1 MNMKQKTRY
10 FIFLILTAALIYAYV
25 WDDIRVRDE
34 VKEIQES
41 LSTIDEQLKSGVEIM
56 NEMNEIRQ
64 NFIENKNMLISY
76 QISGSELLDEIERIS
91 DLANSMDIDIKN
103 LEIDPRNTF
112 PALNETMGKDQIK
125 LERNSLNFQLSGNFL
140 DVGNFIEILEENS
153 SQVKLQNCSI
163 NLDSLDPRGVVAKL
177 EYLTYGGAGQ

>member
-1 MNMKQKTRY
+1 MNMKQKTQY
-10 FIFLILTAALIYAYV
+10 FIFLILTAALIYAYA

-41 LSTIDEQLKSGVEIM
+41 LSTIDEQLKSGAKIM

-112 PALNETMGKDQIK
+112 PALNQTMGKDQIE

-153 SQVKLQNCSI
+153 SQVKLQYCSI
-163 NLDSLDPRGVVAKL
+163 NLDSLDPRGVIAKL
-177 EYLTYGGAGQ
+177 EYLTYGGVGQ

>member
-41 LSTIDEQLKSGVEIM
+41 LSTIDEQLKSGAKIM

-112 PALNETMGKDQIK
+112 PDLNQTMGKDQIE

-140 DVGNFIEILEENS
+140 DVGNFIVDNS
-153 SQVKLQNCSI
+153 KLRKLGWTPKISI
-163 NLDSLDPRGVVAKL
+163 ELGIRKTLDYFKNHQDIGSPV
-177 EYLTYGGAGQ
+177 

>member
-1 MNMKQKTRY
+1 
-10 FIFLILTAALIYAYV
+10 
-25 WDDIRVRDE
+25 
-34 VKEIQES
+34 
-41 LSTIDEQLKSGVEIM
+41 
-56 NEMNEIRQ
+56 
-64 NFIENKNMLISY
+64 MLISY
-76 QISGSELLDEIERIS
+76 QISGSELLNEIERIS

-112 PALNETMGKDQIK
+112 PDLNQTMGKDQIE

-163 NLDSLDPRGVVAKL
+163 SLDSLDPRGVVAKL

>member
-1 MNMKQKTRY
+1 
-10 FIFLILTAALIYAYV
+10 
-25 WDDIRVRDE
+25 
-34 VKEIQES
+34 
-41 LSTIDEQLKSGVEIM
+41 
-56 NEMNEIRQ
+56 
-64 NFIENKNMLISY
+64 MLISY

-112 PALNETMGKDQIK
+112 PALNQTMGKDQIE

-153 SQVKLQNCSI
+153 SQVKLQYCSI
-163 NLDSLDPRGVVAKL
+163 NLDSLDPRGVIAKL
-177 EYLTYGGAGQ
+177 EYLTYGGVGQ

>member
-10 FIFLILTAALIYAYV
+10 FIFLILTAALIYVYI

-41 LSTIDEQLKSGVEIM
+41 LSTIDEQLKSGAKIM
-56 NEMNEIRQ
+56 NEMNEMRQ

-112 PALNETMGKDQIK
+112 PALNQTMGKDQIE

-153 SQVKLQNCSI
+153 SQVKLQHCSI

>member
-1 MNMKQKTRY
+1 VNMKQKTKY
-10 FIFLILTAALIYAYV
+10 FILLLLTAALIYAYV

-34 VKEIQES
+34 MKEIQES
-41 LSTIDEQLKSGVEIM
+41 LSKIDEKLMSGAKIM

-64 NFIENKNMLISY
+64 DFIENKNMLISY
-76 QISGSELLDEIERIS
+76 QISGSELLNEIKRIS
-91 DLANSMDIDIKN
+91 ELANSMDVDIKN

-112 PALNETMGKDQIK
+112 PDLNKTMGKDQIE

-153 SQVKLQNCSI
+153 SQVNLQNCSI
-163 NLDSLDPRGVVAKL
+163 NLDSLDPRGVIAKL
-177 EYLTYGGAGQ
+177 EYLTYGGTG

>member
-1 MNMKQKTRY
+1 MKQKTQY
-10 FIFLILTAALIYAYV
+10 FILLILAAALIYTYT
-25 WDDIRVRDE
+25 WDGIRVRDE
-34 VKEIQES
+34 AKEIQQRI
-41 LSTIDEQLKSGVEIM
+41 STINEHLKSGAKIM
-56 NEMNEIRQ
+56 NEMSEIRK

-76 QISGSELLDEIERIS
+76 QISGSELLNEIERIS

-112 PALNETMGKDQIK
+112 PDLNKTMGKDQIE

-153 SQVKLQNCSI
+153 NQVKLQNCSF
-163 NLDSLDPRGVVAKL
+163 NLDSLDPRGVIAKL
-177 EYLTYGGAGQ
+177 EYLTYGGTGQ

>member
-1 MNMKQKTRY
+1 M
-10 FIFLILTAALIYAYV
+10 FLILTAALIYAYV

-41 LSTIDEQLKSGVEIM
+41 LSTIDEQLKSGAKIM

-112 PALNETMGKDQIK
+112 PNLNKTMGKDQIE

-140 DVGNFIEILEENS
+140 DVGNFIEILEKNS
-153 SQVKLQNCSI
+153 SQVKLQYCSI

>member
-10 FIFLILTAALIYAYV
+10 FIFLILTAALIYVYI

-41 LSTIDEQLKSGVEIM
+41 LSTIDEQLKSGAKIM

-140 DVGNFIEILEENS
+140 DVGKFIEILEKNS
-153 SQVKLQNCSI
+153 SQVKLQFCSI
-163 NLDSLDPRGVVAKL
+163 NLDSLDPRGVIAKL

>member
-1 MNMKQKTRY
+1 MKQKTQY
-10 FIFLILTAALIYAYV
+10 FILLILTAALIYAYV

-41 LSTIDEQLKSGVEIM
+41 LSTIDEQLKSGAKIM

-76 QISGSELLDEIERIS
+76 QISGSELLNEIERIS

-112 PALNETMGKDQIK
+112 PALNQTMGKDQIE

-140 DVGNFIEILEENS
+140 DVGNFIEILEKNT

>member
-1 MNMKQKTRY
+1 MKQKTKY
-10 FIFLILTAALIYAYV
+10 FILLLLTAALIYAYV

-34 VKEIQES
+34 MKEIQGS
-41 LSTIDEQLKSGVEIM
+41 ISTIDEQLKSGAKIM
-56 NEMNEIRQ
+56 NEMSEIRKI
-64 NFIENKNMLISY
+64 FIENKNMLISY
-76 QISGSELLDEIERIS
+76 QISGSELLNEIERIS

-112 PALNETMGKDQIK
+112 PDLNKTMGKDQIE

-153 SQVKLQNCSI
+153 TQLKLQNCSI
-163 NLDSLDPRGVVAKL
+163 KLDSLDPRGVVAKL
-177 EYLTYGGAGQ
+177 EYLTYGGAVQ

>member
-10 FIFLILTAALIYAYV
+10 FIFLILTAALIYVYI

-41 LSTIDEQLKSGVEIM
+41 LSTIDEQLKSGAKIM

-112 PALNETMGKDQIK
+112 PALNQTMGKDQIE

-153 SQVKLQNCSI
+153 SQVKLQYCSI
-163 NLDSLDPRGVVAKL
+163 NLDSLDPRGVIAKL

>member
-10 FIFLILTAALIYAYV
+10 FIFLILTAALIYVYI

-41 LSTIDEQLKSGVEIM
+41 LSTIDEQLKSGAKIM

-112 PALNETMGKDQIK
+112 PALNQTMGKDQIE

-153 SQVKLQNCSI
+153 TPLKLQHCSI

>member
-10 FIFLILTAALIYAYV
+10 FIFLILTAALIYVYI

-41 LSTIDEQLKSGVEIM
+41 LSTIDEQLKSGAKIM

-112 PALNETMGKDQIK
+112 PALNQTMGKDQIE

-153 SQVKLQNCSI
+153 SQVKLQHCSI

>member
-1 MNMKQKTRY
+1 MKQKTQY
-10 FIFLILTAALIYAYV
+10 FILLIIAAALIYSYT
-25 WDDIRVRDE
+25 WDGIRVRDE
-34 VKEIQES
+34 AKEIQQRI
-41 LSTIDEQLKSGVEIM
+41 STINEHLKSGAKIM
-56 NEMNEIRQ
+56 NEMSEIRK

-76 QISGSELLDEIERIS
+76 QLSGSELLNEIERIS
-91 DLANSMDIDIKN
+91 DLANSMDVDIKN

-112 PALNETMGKDQIK
+112 PDLNQTMGKDQIE

-153 SQVKLQNCSI
+153 TQLKLQHCSI
-163 NLDSLDPRGVVAKL
+163 HLDSLDPRGVIAKL

>member
-1 MNMKQKTRY
+1 
-10 FIFLILTAALIYAYV
+10 
-25 WDDIRVRDE
+25 
-34 VKEIQES
+34 
-41 LSTIDEQLKSGVEIM
+41 M

-91 DLANSMDIDIKN
+91 DLANSMNIDIKN

-112 PALNETMGKDQIK
+112 PALNQTMGKDQIE

-140 DVGNFIEILEENS
+140 DVGNFIEILEKNS
-153 SQVKLQNCSI
+153 SQVKLQFCSI

>member
-10 FIFLILTAALIYAYV
+10 FIFLILTAALIYVYI

-41 LSTIDEQLKSGVEIM
+41 LSTIDEQLKSGAKIM

-112 PALNETMGKDQIK
+112 PALNQTMGKDQIE

-140 DVGNFIEILEENS
+140 DVGNFIEILEKNT

>member
-1 MNMKQKTRY
+1 MKQKTRY

-41 LSTIDEQLKSGVEIM
+41 LSTIDEQLKSGAKIM

-76 QISGSELLDEIERIS
+76 QISGSELLNEIERIS

-112 PALNETMGKDQIK
+112 P
-125 LERNSLNFQLSGNFL
+125 
-140 DVGNFIEILEENS
+140 
-153 SQVKLQNCSI
+153 
-163 NLDSLDPRGVVAKL
+163 
-177 EYLTYGGAGQ
+177 